1 MKEKTIYIS
10 NDGLKFESKQ
20 NCEEYENDLLSRLQY
35 DIDTWYKPR
44 KITKVPY
51 NYPDLDYIKHEWNG
65 IKQVIVD
72 LTTLANLFWITHESS
87 FSKHD
92 NNIKLTKILN
102 YIKLFDESNDNESKK
117 NIQDMLL
124 LDLNYILK
132 NVYFEEKHL
141 YGHLITDRIYN
152 RLKNTDFITGYEYPD
167 SKWIGRHNEFIKY
180 REEELNYQKEGGTY
194 R

>member
-1 MKEKTIYIS
+1 MTEKTIYIS
-10 NDGLKFESKQ
+10 NDGLRFESKQ

-44 KITKVPY
+44 TITKVPY
-51 NYPDLDYIKHEWNG
+51 NYPDLDYIKHEWNS

-92 NNIKLTKILN
+92 NNIRLTKIMN
-102 YIKLFDESNDNESKK
+102 YIKLFDASSDDLSKNNIQK
-117 NIQDMLL
+117 NIL

-132 NVYFEEKHL
+132 NVYFDENHL
-141 YGHLITDRIYN
+141 NDKLITDRIYN

-167 SKWIGRHNEFIKY
+167 SKWVRRHNEFIKY
-180 REEELNYQKEGGTY
+180 REDELKYQKEGGTY